1 MSDNVEKPAHYTF
14 GKFECI
20 DVLKDVLGVEGFK
33 GFCRGNVLKYLWR
46 YNHKNHIEDLEKA
59 CWYLERL
66 IQTEKEE
73 AEHEAS
79 R

>member
-46 YNHKNHIEDLEKA
+46 YNHKNHIEDLKKA
-59 CWYLERL
+59 YWYLDRL
-66 IQTEKEE
+66 IQEE
-73 AEHEAS
+73 TEHEAT